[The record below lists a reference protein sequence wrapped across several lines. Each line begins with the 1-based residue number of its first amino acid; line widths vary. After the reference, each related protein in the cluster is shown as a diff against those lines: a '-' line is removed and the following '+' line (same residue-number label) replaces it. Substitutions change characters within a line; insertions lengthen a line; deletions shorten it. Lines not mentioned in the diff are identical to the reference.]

1 MLWQSR
7 SPSAR
12 DRDPSL
18 GRSRLSRASSI
29 PSRSPSPSDC
39 RRSSSSP
46 ALACGE
52 RDAMELW
59 QGKQYQVADLA
70 KVITWIGVYYYLP
83 LNARMIQ

>member
-1 MLWQSR
+1 MLQQSR
-7 SPSAR
+7 LASAG

-18 GRSRLSRASSI
+18 GLSRLSRASSI
-29 PSRSPSPSDC
+29 PSRSRSPSDC

-52 RDAMELW
+52 RDTTVLR
-59 QGKQYQVADLA
+59 QDKQYRVADLA
-70 KVITWIGVYYYLP
+70 KVITWIGEYYYLP